1 MRLFVMPNGVCDGED
16 GLGLARQE
24 RMIGQLGSPRSFGQ
38 QQMKCTLV
46 QDLAPRLAQ
55 VRVDHVADQVM
66 CEAIAA
72 RTTCPGFLLAQDAT
86 PDGLLQCLDS
96 YVYSL
101 SGGQAAQFGHLP
113 EMLGSRL
120 SSKHS
125 TDHYQLARGL
135 CELGQARL
143 DQRPHRGR

>member
-1 MRLFVMPNGVCDGED
+1 
-16 GLGLARQE
+16 
-24 RMIGQLGSPRSFGQ
+24 
-38 QQMKCTLV
+38 MKCTLV
-46 QDLAPRLAQ
+46 QELAPRLAQ
-55 VRVDHVADQVM
+55 VRIDHVADQVM

-72 RTTCPGFLLAQDAT
+72 RTTSPCPLLAQDAT
-86 PDGLLQCLDS
+86 PDGLLQGLHAC
-96 YVYSL
+96 VRSL
-101 SGGQAAQFGHLP
+101 SGGQAAQFSHLP
-113 EMLGSRL
+113 EMLGGRL